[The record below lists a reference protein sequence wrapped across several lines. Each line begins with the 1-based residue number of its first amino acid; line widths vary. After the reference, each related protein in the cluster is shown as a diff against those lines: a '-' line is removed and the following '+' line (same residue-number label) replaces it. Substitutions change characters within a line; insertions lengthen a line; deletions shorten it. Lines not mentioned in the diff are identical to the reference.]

1 MTAMTNSRS
10 QPKIAHAP
18 LPWTSVANSW
28 QYTSIYD
35 ADNLPVCRFDLED
48 WPVTEDNQDAFE
60 KAQAEVV
67 ALVVEAVNSHA
78 AIKARIEE
86 LEGALRAIDKHLDN
100 FGWMPSAKAR
110 KLARTAL
117 QPKAGS

>member
-1 MTAMTNSRS
+1 MSTTPSNPAREY

-28 QYTSIYD
+28 QYATIYD

-48 WPVTEDNQDAFE
+48 WPVTEDNQDQFE

-67 ALVVEAVNSHA
+67 ALVVDAVNSHA
-78 AIKARIEE
+78 TLKARVNE
-86 LEGALRAIDKHLDN
+86 LQVAAQALIDEIAAGGTHQTWKRL
-100 FGWMPSAKAR
+100 SAVLENGTK
-110 KLARTAL
+110 
-117 QPKAGS
+117 